1 VPKIVQAGFQ
11 HCAKRFGGFAAAIVK
26 IAAVQRDWRDFRIAP
41 GSRER
46 DDATLPK
53 IWTPSSAAIS
63 PMRTV
68 EASMNQHAIVSKF
81 SHVKPGT

>member
-1 VPKIVQAGFQ
+1 VIVQ
-11 HCAKRFGGFAAAIVK
+11 
-26 IAAVQRDWRDFRIAP
+26 IAAVQRGWRDFRIAP
-41 GSRER
+41 CSRER

-53 IWTPSSAAIS
+53 IWTPSVAAIS

-68 EASMNQHAIVSKF
+68 EASMNQQAVVSKS

>member
-1 VPKIVQAGFQ
+1 MTGSTELKFGLGS
-11 HCAKRFGGFAAAIVK
+11 KRFGALAAAVAK

-41 GSRER
+41 SSRER

-53 IWTPSSAAIS
+53 IWTLSCAAIS
-63 PMRTV
+63 PTRTV
-68 EASMNQHAIVSKF
+68 EASMNQHATVSKS

>member
-1 VPKIVQAGFQ
+1 
-11 HCAKRFGGFAAAIVK
+11 
-26 IAAVQRDWRDFRIAP
+26 VQRDWRDFRIAP
-41 GSRER
+41 SSRER

-53 IWTPSSAAIS
+53 IWTLSCAAIS

-68 EASMNQHAIVSKF
+68 EASMNQQAVVSKS